1 MKVHL
6 ISRQAIEEF
15 TLENARSKSSFE
27 IWYTILKNADW
38 DQPKDIISTFSKS
51 DILGNMTN
59 RVVFNIGGNNY
70 RVICKYHFGKTKV
83 HFFIKWIG
91 SHAEYSKFC
100 SEGKQFYI
108 SSY

>member
-15 TLENARSKSSFE
+15 TLENARSKASFE
-27 IWYTILKNADW
+27 IWYSILKNADW
-38 DQPKDIISTFSKS
+38 NQPKDIISTFCKS

-59 RVVFNIGGNNY
+59 RVVFNVGGNNY
-70 RVICKYHFGKTKV
+70 RLICKYHFGKTKV
-83 HFFIKWIG
+83 HLFIKWIG
-91 SHAEYSKFC
+91 THAEYSRLC
-100 SEGKQFYI
+100 SEGKQFNI